1 MCVRGGVYTRCMLL
15 PWSGYSLCCLGLLP
29 QLSPWPCEIMSMT
42 LPCSG
47 HPFPLPH
54 ISPTATLFHR
64 GNEESRLGP
73 LQPWV
78 SMGHTHPWM
87 QWAAVTTQ
95 SRSMRAPPHT
105 CSFSTRRLTSQGQ
118 WRVTSKFFG
127 HQGLPQA
134 SGTSVTGRYSG
145 RIEEDKNDC
154 DQDALQGNLH
164 EAVNLGTCFHFK
176 EGETEGERRAVA
188 CPKAF
193 SWTEND
199 NDSDKK
205 HQDRNTET

>member
-1 MCVRGGVYTRCMLL
+1 MEYCSAIKRDTLL
-15 PWSGYSLCCLGLLP
+15 I
-29 QLSPWPCEIMSMT
+29 Q
-42 LPCSG
+42 
-47 HPFPLPH
+47 
-54 ISPTATLFHR
+54 AT
-64 GNEESRLGP
+64 S
-73 LQPWV
+73 
-78 SMGHTHPWM
+78 WM
-87 QWAAVTTQ
+87 D
-95 SRSMRAPPHT
+95 RSMRAPPHT

-164 EAVNLGTCFHFK
+164 EAVNLGACFHFK

-188 CPKAF
+188 CPKAL
-193 SWTEND
+193 SWQKMTMTEIK
-199 NDSDKK
+199 SIK
-205 HQDRNTET
+205 TETQRYDRRRREILRHTGSKQHRTSKQGRSIEGAPGQEMYFLVSG